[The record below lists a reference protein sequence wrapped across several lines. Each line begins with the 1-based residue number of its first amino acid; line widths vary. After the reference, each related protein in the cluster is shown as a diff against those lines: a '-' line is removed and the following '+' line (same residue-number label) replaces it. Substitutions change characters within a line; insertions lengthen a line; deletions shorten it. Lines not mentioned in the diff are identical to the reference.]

1 MLSAGNK
8 VNKKDMKYV
17 VITGGVISGVGKGII
32 ASSAGVLL
40 KALGL
45 RVTAIKIDP
54 YLNIDAGTLSP
65 LDHGEVFILD
75 DGGETD
81 LDLGNY
87 ERFLDVTLT
96 RDNNI
101 TTGKIYR
108 QVIERERRGDYLGK
122 TVQVVPHIT
131 DAIQDWIDRIASTPV
146 YDETTDSTGIADACV
161 IEMGGTVGDIES
173 APFIEALRQFQF
185 RVGPENFCLIHVSLV
200 PVVGSVGEQ
209 KTKPTQATVRDL
221 RGLGLS
227 PDVVA
232 CRSAQPLEASI
243 KEKISMFCQ
252 VSPQQVLSV
261 HDCSSVYAVP
271 LVLEQQGLKS
281 FLAKKLNLAA
291 LNLTPNEAFFSQWS
305 EIARIQAEP
314 DNETVSVAMVG
325 KYTYLQDSYLS
336 INKALNH
343 AGLYLQKNVKIN
355 WIEAADLEQPGSEKY
370 DASWETLKSSDC
382 VLVPGGFGDRG
393 MGGKLAACKYARTTG
408 KPFLGICLGFQ
419 MAVIE
424 YARSVLGLE
433 DANSTEMN
441 EKCAD
446 PVVIFMPEGSKTQMG
461 GTMRLGARTTVFSNA
476 KSKAAELYRELG
488 YMQPDGKT
496 ASERHRHRYE
506 VNPEYVDR
514 LEQAGLHF
522 VGRDET
528 GQRMEV
534 LELPNHKYYVG
545 TQFHPEFKSRPLHAS
560 PLFVGLLRS
569 ASKQH

>member
-1 MLSAGNK
+1 
-8 VNKKDMKYV
+8 MKYV
-17 VITGGVISGVGKGII
+17 LITGGVISGVGKGII

-40 KALGL
+40 KAQGL

-131 DAIQDWIDRIASTPV
+131 DAIQDWIERVAHTPV
-146 YDETTDSTGIADACV
+146 QDETTGTLGVADACI

-209 KTKPTQATVRDL
+209 KTKPTQASVRDL
-221 RGLGLS
+221 RGLGLA

-252 VSPQQVLSV
+252 VSPAQVLSV
-261 HDCSSVYAVP
+261 HDCSSVYEVP
-271 LVLEQQGLKS
+271 LILDSQGLRQ
-281 FLAKKLNLAA
+281 FLTQKLKLP
-291 LNLTPNEAFFSQWS
+291 TEHCNEAFFRKWSQ
-305 EIARIQAEP
+305 IAKIQAEA
-314 DNETVSVAMVG
+314 TQSVSVAMVG

-336 INKALNH
+336 ISKALNH
-343 AGLYLQKNVKIN
+343 AALFLGKSVKIN
-355 WIEAADLEQPGSEKY
+355 WIEAADLEDSGNERYEAAWS
-370 DASWETLKSSDC
+370 ALRGSDC

-393 MGGKLAACKYARTTG
+393 MAGKLAACQYARLNN

-424 YARSVLGLE
+424 YARSVLNLT
-433 DANSTEMN
+433 DANSTEM
-441 EKCAD
+441 KDSCAD
-446 PVVIFMPEGSKTQMG
+446 PVVIFMPEGSKTLMG
-461 GTMRLGARTTVFSNA
+461 GTMRLGARTTVFVA
-476 KSKAAELYRELG
+476 PSKAASLYAELG
-488 YMQPDGKT
+488 FMAADGKS

-506 VNPEYVDR
+506 VNPEYVER
-514 LEQAGLHF
+514 LEAAGLSF
-522 VGRDET
+522 VGRDES
-528 GQRMEV
+528 GQRMEI
-534 LELPNHKYYVG
+534 LELPGHKYFVG
-545 TQFHPEFKSRPLHAS
+545 AQFHPEFKSRPLRPS

-569 ASKQH
+569 AN

>member
-1 MLSAGNK
+1 
-8 VNKKDMKYV
+8 MKYV
-17 VITGGVISGVGKGII
+17 LITGGVISGVGKGII
-32 ASSAGVLL
+32 ASSTGVLL

-101 TTGKIYR
+101 TTGKVYR

-131 DAIQDWIDRIASTPV
+131 DAIQDWIERVAHTPV
-146 YDETTDSTGIADACV
+146 HDETTGTVGVADACI

-209 KTKPTQATVRDL
+209 KTKPTQASVRDL
-221 RGLGLS
+221 RGLGLA

-252 VSPQQVLSV
+252 VAPSQVLSV
-261 HDCSSVYAVP
+261 HDCSSVYEVP
-271 LVLEQQGLKS
+271 LILDSQGLGR
-281 FLAKKLNLAA
+281 FLAQKLNLAA
-291 LNLTPNEAFFSQWS
+291 ASFAPNDAFFSNWAQ
-305 EIARIQAEP
+305 IARIQAEAT
-314 DNETVSVAMVG
+314 ESVSVAMVG

-336 INKALNH
+336 ISKALNH
-343 AGLYLQKNVKIN
+343 AALYLNKHVKIN
-355 WIEAADLEQPGSEKY
+355 WIEAADLEDESNAERYHAAWAALRG
-370 DASWETLKSSDC
+370 SDC

-393 MGGKLAACKYARTTG
+393 MAGKLAACNYARTTNT
-408 KPFLGICLGFQ
+408 PFLGICLGFQ
-419 MAVIE
+419 MVVIE
-424 YARSVLGLE
+424 YARSVLGLA
-433 DANSTEMN
+433 DANSTEMK
-441 EKCAD
+441 ESCSD
-446 PVVIFMPEGSKTQMG
+446 PVVVFMPEGSKSQMG
-461 GTMRLGARTTVFSNA
+461 GTMRLGARKTVFIA
-476 KSKAAELYRELG
+476 PAEASKAAALYAELG
-488 YMQPDGKT
+488 YMEADGKST
-496 ASERHRHRYE
+496 SERHRHRYE
-506 VNPEYVDR
+506 VNPDYVPR
-514 LEQAGLHF
+514 LEAAGLKF

-534 LELPNHKYYVG
+534 LELPEHRYFVG
-545 TQFHPEFKSRPLHAS
+545 AQFHPEFKSRPLRPS

-569 ASKQH
+569 ATGKSS